1 MTLTEY
7 LRHASLA
14 TGAPPPLPAARFVI
28 DSAEGGTGARH
39 APSAAPHLSAQD
51 LAELLGDASRT

>member
-7 LRHASLA
+7 LRQATDA
-14 TGAPPPLPAARFVI
+14 TGTLPPLPAARFVI

-39 APSAAPHLSAQD
+39 APSAAPHLTAQD
-51 LAELLGDASRT
+51 VAELLGDAPR